1 MPQARRAAILLVPLL
16 LLAGCISTQ
25 KLRQSELAE
34 LAALLPGNYD
44 NTDQARADMAAGTV
58 PAHGAMQLTITALYA
73 PLVADRV
80 FHVRETAADDP
91 RRLISQQV
99 WTLSVS
105 GDARIVQGIHL
116 LAEPERW
123 RTGDPEV
130 FRSIL
135 PQDLRPLSGCELV
148 WKKTASGFS
157 GANQPASCRARS
169 RLDDAAVTVEHR
181 ALLGS
186 EQLDLSE
193 RQFDAAGRVVAGLE
207 ADPYYR
213 FVRRRR

>member
-1 MPQARRAAILLVPLL
+1 LPLL
-16 LLAGCISTQ
+16 LLAGCVSTQ
-25 KLRQSELAE
+25 KLRQAELAE
-34 LAALLPGNYD
+34 LAGLLPGNYD
-44 NTDQARADMAAGTV
+44 NTGQASADAAAGIT
-58 PAHGAMQLTITALYA
+58 PAHGDMRLMITAVYA
-73 PLVADRV
+73 PLVAERV

-99 WTLSVS
+99 WTLSLDA
-105 GDARIVQGIHL
+105 DARIVQGIHL

-123 RTGDPEV
+123 RTGDPEL

-135 PQDLRPLSGCELV
+135 PQDLRPLTGCELV
-148 WKKTASGFS
+148 WQKTAGGFS

-181 ALLGS
+181 AKLGG
-186 EQLDLSE
+186 ELLDLSE
-193 RQFDAAGRVVAGLE
+193 RQFDADGRVVAGLE
-207 ADPYYR
+207 ADPYYH